1 MSGVRVKSQIEVP
14 RSKFHLDLEGIH
26 AALKTCASEILNKLE
41 SQTAAEW
48 TFHRIQVWTSDA
60 FGMVCNSDMYLEFD

>member
-1 MSGVRVKSQIEVP
+1 MAMSGGRVKSQIEVP

-48 TFHRIQVWTSDA
+48 TFHRIQV
-60 FGMVCNSDMYLEFD
+60 

>member
-1 MSGVRVKSQIEVP
+1 MTVVVVTFICSLCRAMAMSGVRVKSQIEVP

-26 AALKTCASEILNKLE
+26 AALKTCASEFLNKLE

-48 TFHRIQVWTSDA
+48 TFHRIQV
-60 FGMVCNSDMYLEFD
+60 

>member
-1 MSGVRVKSQIEVP
+1 MTVVVVTFICSLCRALAMSGVRVKSQIEVP

-48 TFHRIQVWTSDA
+48 TFHRIQV
-60 FGMVCNSDMYLEFD
+60 